1 MKKLLAVI
9 AALIMILTLCSCSG
23 GTESPEG
30 SEGTTSEA
38 AEETSAAVGVLEE
51 DTTIGE
57 GSLELTVKV
66 VTEDKTLT
74 LTVLTDATVL
84 GDALIENGLV
94 EGEEG
99 PYGLYIKKVNGISA
113 VYETDGAYWSLLVN
127 GETALTGADGIET
140 EDGAVYELVYTKA

>member
-1 MKKLLAVI
+1 MKKPILIII
-9 AALIMILTLCSCSG
+9 ALVTILTLGACSG
-23 GTESPEG
+23 GTQSPE
-30 SEGTTSEA
+30 STTADALTTLDA
-38 AEETSAAVGVLEE
+38 AAGAGVIEE

-113 VYETDGAYWSLLVN
+113 VYETDGAYWSLSVN